1 MTVVEDCAGLLN
13 ETWRKILEPREVLL
27 RLALVY
33 GAPKLLRVQNVSG
46 RTLQL
51 QDFPNGFSVSFQL
64 EWVDLRVSLKY
75 LYIGTLQLQRLA
87 RRASPTVLRIGSR
100 RLNYSPILVVSK

>member
-13 ETWRKILEPREVLL
+13 ETWQKILEPREVLL

-75 LYIGTLQLQRLA
+75 LHILCSFNVWPEEPLLLYSVLD
-87 RRASPTVLRIGSR
+87 RADSIIPPS
-100 RLNYSPILVVSK
+100 